1 MTVPQ
6 VDVEEYGYFADNQ
19 RRHADDTHLF
29 EVHEPYNGKLFAR
42 VAAGSR
48 ADARLAVDAASKA
61 FAGWSGSAPDE
72 KARLFLKAAEI
83 VRRRRTE
90 IAEVLARETGSTI
103 SFATF
108 QQDLRRSQNVDVRAQ
123 HDRHIE
129 SSRRPASL
137 QGRYDFIVVGAGA
150 AGSVLAAELSASGAQ
165 VLVIESG
172 GPDDAPTIAN
182 PSVWF
187 YNVGGPLDYH
197 LPVTPSPRLNNRK
210 FNMALGHVLG
220 GGSSINAMV
229 WMRGMQRD
237 YDGWAKNGAKG
248 WAFADVLPVF
258 KSQEDWE
265 GGANEWRGAGGPIHI
280 RRPKDPHPTAPAFI
294 DAAREMGMPILDDVN
309 GPMRPGAGYINMN
322 IAADGTRVSAVRAFL
337 RPALSRPNLTLL
349 LNTNVVKLNFKGT
362 RCVGVKL
369 MTDGAVKDIAAD
381 KEVIL
386 AAGAIN
392 SPKLLMLS
400 GVGEAKALRSLGIDV
415 VENLPGVGENLQDH
429 VLVSGVVFKYKGKMP
444 DRPADSNAVEAEAYL
459 SSGPSGDTDISLVLH
474 QLPVVTPEVASRFGT
489 PPPDAFT
496 IAPALV
502 QPTSR
507 GSVRLASNNFQD
519 AAVIDGN
526 YLGTDH
532 DFAAI
537 VRAIEAARELGNQ
550 HAFDSL
556 RESELIPGPKAS
568 AEEIRELAR
577 LASASFGHAVGTC
590 KMGVD
595 KLAVVD
601 PELRV
606 HGILGLRVADA
617 SVMPRIIT
625 GPGTNASTH
634 MIAGRAATLILG

>member
-1 MTVPQ
+1 MIN
-6 VDVEEYGYFADNQ
+6 ESN
-19 RRHADDTHLF
+19 
-29 EVHEPYNGKLFAR
+29 
-42 VAAGSR
+42 
-48 ADARLAVDAASKA
+48 
-61 FAGWSGSAPDE
+61 DE
-72 KARLFLKAAEI
+72 K
-83 VRRRRTE
+83 
-90 IAEVLARETGSTI
+90 
-103 SFATF
+103 
-108 QQDLRRSQNVDVRAQ
+108 
-123 HDRHIE
+123 
-129 SSRRPASL
+129 
-137 QGRYDFIVVGAGA
+137 RYDFIVVGAGA

-172 GPDDAPTIAN
+172 GADDAPTIAD
-182 PSVWF
+182 PSIWF

-197 LPVTPSPRLNNRK
+197 LPIVPSPRLNNRK

-220 GGSSINAMV
+220 GGTSINAMV
-229 WMRGMQRD
+229 WVRGTQTD
-237 YDGWAKNGAKG
+237 YDGWAENGAKG

-265 GGANEWRGAGGPIHI
+265 GGANAWRGAGGPIHI

-294 DAAREMGMPILDDVN
+294 DAAREMGIPILDDVN
-309 GPMRPGAGYINMN
+309 GPMRAGAGYINMN
-322 IAADGTRVSAVRAFL
+322 IAADGTRVSAARAFL

-349 LNTNVVKLNFKGT
+349 LNATVMKLNFKGT
-362 RCVGVKL
+362 RCVGVKML
-369 MTDGAVKDIAAD
+369 TDGAATDIAAD

-444 DRPADSNAVEAEAYL
+444 DRPAGSNAVEAEAYL
-459 SSGPSGDTDISLVLH
+459 SSGLSGDTDMSLVLH
-474 QLPVVTPEVASRFGT
+474 QLPVVTPEVALRFGT
-489 PPPDAFT
+489 PPPDTFT

-502 QPTSR
+502 QPTSK
-507 GSVRLASNNFQD
+507 GAVRLASNNFQD

-532 DFAAI
+532 DFAAV
-537 VRAIEAARELGNQ
+537 VRAIEVARELGSQ
-550 HAFDSL
+550 PAFDNL

-568 AEEIRELAR
+568 AEETRELAR
-577 LASASFGHAVGTC
+577 LASASFGHGVGTC

-606 HGILGLRVADA
+606 HGITGLRVADA
-617 SVMPRIIT
+617 SVMPQIIT
-625 GPGTNASTH
+625 GPGTSASTH
-634 MIAGRAATLILG
+634 MIAGRAAKLILG

>member
-1 MTVPQ
+1 MT
-6 VDVEEYGYFADNQ
+6 N
-19 RRHADDTHLF
+19 
-29 EVHEPYNGKLFAR
+29 
-42 VAAGSR
+42 
-48 ADARLAVDAASKA
+48 ASNK
-61 FAGWSGSAPDE
+61 E
-72 KARLFLKAAEI
+72 K
-83 VRRRRTE
+83 
-90 IAEVLARETGSTI
+90 
-103 SFATF
+103 
-108 QQDLRRSQNVDVRAQ
+108 
-123 HDRHIE
+123 
-129 SSRRPASL
+129 
-137 QGRYDFIVVGAGA
+137 RYDFIVVGAGA

-172 GPDDAPTIAN
+172 GPDDTPTIAN
-182 PSVWF
+182 PSIWF

-197 LPVTPSPRLNNRK
+197 LPITPSPQLNNRR

-237 YDGWAKNGAKG
+237 YDGWAENGAKG
-248 WAFADVLPVF
+248 WTFADVLPVF

-265 GGANEWRGAGGPIHI
+265 GGANALRGAGGPIHI

-294 DAAREMGMPILDDVN
+294 EAAREMGMPILDDVN
-309 GPMRPGAGYINMN
+309 GPLRPGAGYINMN
-322 IAADGTRVSAVRAFL
+322 IATDGTRMSAVRAFL

-349 LNTNVVKLNFKGT
+349 LSTDVLKLDFEGS
-362 RCVGVKL
+362 RCVGVKVL
-369 MTDGAVKDIAAD
+369 ANGIVKDIAAD

-392 SPKLLMLS
+392 SPRLLMLS
-400 GVGEAKALRSLGIDV
+400 GVGDAKALRGLGIDV

-459 SSGPSGDTDISLVLH
+459 SSGPSRDTDINIALVLH
-474 QLPVVTPEVASRFGT
+474 QLPAVTPEVASRLGT

-502 QPTSR
+502 QPTST
-507 GSVRLASNNFQD
+507 GSVRLASNNSQD

-526 YLGTDH
+526 YLGTDR
-532 DFAAI
+532 DFVAI
-537 VRAIEAARELGNQ
+537 VRAIQAARELGNQ
-550 HAFDSL
+550 HAFDSV
-556 RESELIPGPKAS
+556 RDSEIIPGPKAT

-590 KMGVD
+590 KIGAD

-617 SVMPRIIT
+617 SVMPQIIT

-634 MIAGRAATLILG
+634 MIAGRAAKLILG

>member
-1 MTVPQ
+1 MT
-6 VDVEEYGYFADNQ
+6 
-19 RRHADDTHLF
+19 DTSNKDIQSH
-29 EVHEPYNGKLFAR
+29 
-42 VAAGSR
+42 
-48 ADARLAVDAASKA
+48 
-61 FAGWSGSAPDE
+61 
-72 KARLFLKAAEI
+72 
-83 VRRRRTE
+83 
-90 IAEVLARETGSTI
+90 
-103 SFATF
+103 
-108 QQDLRRSQNVDVRAQ
+108 
-123 HDRHIE
+123 
-129 SSRRPASL
+129 
-137 QGRYDFIVVGAGA
+137 YDFIVVGAGA

-172 GPDDAPTIAN
+172 GPDDAATIMN
-182 PSVWF
+182 PSIWF

-197 LPVTPSPRLNNRK
+197 LPIAPLPQLNHRK

-220 GGSSINAMV
+220 GGTSINAMV
-229 WMRGMQRD
+229 WMRGTQAD
-237 YDGWAKNGAKG
+237 YDGWAQNGASG
-248 WAFADVLPVF
+248 WSFADVLPVF

-265 GGANEWRGAGGPIHI
+265 GGANAWRGVGGPIHI
-280 RRPKDPHPTAPAFI
+280 RRPKNPHPTAPAFI
-294 DAAREMGMPILDDVN
+294 EAAREMGMPILDDVN
-309 GPMRPGAGYINMN
+309 GPMRAGAGYINMN

-349 LNTNVVKLNFKGT
+349 LNTNVVKLNFSGS
-362 RCVGVKL
+362 RCVGVKI
-369 MTDGAVKDIAAD
+369 MTDGAVRDIAAD

-386 AAGAIN
+386 AAGTIN
-392 SPKLLMLS
+392 SPRLLMLS
-400 GVGEAKALRSLGIDV
+400 GVGEAKALRGFGIDV

-459 SSGPSGDTDISLVLH
+459 SSRPSGGTDIGLVLH
-474 QLPVVTPEVASRFGT
+474 QLPAVTPEVASRFGN

-502 QPTSR
+502 QPTST
-507 GSVRLASNNFQD
+507 GSVRLASARFQD
-519 AAVIDGN
+519 EAVIDGN
-526 YLGTDH
+526 YLGTDR
-532 DFAAI
+532 DLAAV
-537 VRAIEAARELGNQ
+537 VRAIEVARELGSK

-556 RESELIPGPKAS
+556 RESELIPGSEAS
-568 AEEIRELAR
+568 AQEIQELAR

-634 MIAGRAATLILG
+634 MIAGRAANLILGRQQKIA

>member
-1 MTVPQ
+1 MTNVSN
-6 VDVEEYGYFADNQ
+6 EE
-19 RRHADDTHLF
+19 
-29 EVHEPYNGKLFAR
+29 K
-42 VAAGSR
+42 
-48 ADARLAVDAASKA
+48 
-61 FAGWSGSAPDE
+61 
-72 KARLFLKAAEI
+72 
-83 VRRRRTE
+83 
-90 IAEVLARETGSTI
+90 
-103 SFATF
+103 
-108 QQDLRRSQNVDVRAQ
+108 
-123 HDRHIE
+123 
-129 SSRRPASL
+129 
-137 QGRYDFIVVGAGA
+137 RYDFIVVGAGA
-150 AGSVLAAELSASGAQ
+150 AGSVLAAELSASGAE

-172 GPDDAPTIAN
+172 GSDDAPTILN
-182 PSVWF
+182 PSIWF

-197 LPVTPSPRLNNRK
+197 LPITPSPRLNNRT

-237 YDGWAKNGAKG
+237 YDGWAESGAKG

-258 KSQEDWE
+258 KKQEDWE
-265 GGANEWRGAGGPIHI
+265 GGANEWRGSGGPIHI
-280 RRPKDPHPTAPAFI
+280 SRPKDPHPIAPAFI
-294 DAAREMGMPILDDVN
+294 GAAREMGMPILDDVN

-337 RPALSRPNLTLL
+337 RPALSRPNLTLQ

-362 RCVGVKL
+362 HCVGVKIN
-369 MTDGAVKDIAAD
+369 TDGAVKDITAD

-386 AAGAIN
+386 AAGTIN

-400 GVGEAKALRSLGIDV
+400 GVGEEKALSSFGIDV
-415 VENLPGVGENLQDH
+415 VESLPGVGQNLQDH

-459 SSGPSGDTDISLVLH
+459 SSSPSGDTDISLVPH
-474 QLPVVTPEVASRFGT
+474 QLPVVTPEVAARYGT

-502 QPTSR
+502 QPTSI
-507 GSVRLASNNFQD
+507 GSVRLASDNFQD

-526 YLGTDH
+526 YLGTDR
-532 DFAAI
+532 DFAA
-537 VRAIEAARELGNQ
+537 VVCAIEAARELGNQ

-556 RESELIPGPKAS
+556 RERELIPGPKAS
-568 AEEIRELAR
+568 TEEIRELAR

-590 KMGVD
+590 KMGMD

-606 HGILGLRVADA
+606 NGILGLRVADA
-617 SVMPRIIT
+617 SVMPKIIT

-634 MIAGRAATLILG
+634 MVAGRAAELILGTK

>member
-1 MTVPQ
+1 MI
-6 VDVEEYGYFADNQ
+6 
-19 RRHADDTHLF
+19 DTS
-29 EVHEPYNGKLFAR
+29 NK
-42 VAAGSR
+42 
-48 ADARLAVDAASKA
+48 
-61 FAGWSGSAPDE
+61 
-72 KARLFLKAAEI
+72 EI
-83 VRRRRTE
+83 Q
-90 IAEVLARETGSTI
+90 S
-103 SFATF
+103 
-108 QQDLRRSQNVDVRAQ
+108 
-123 HDRHIE
+123 H
-129 SSRRPASL
+129 
-137 QGRYDFIVVGAGA
+137 YDFIVVGAGA
-150 AGSVLAAELSASGAQ
+150 AGSVLAAELSASGAH

-172 GPDDAPTIAN
+172 GLDDAPTIAN

-197 LPVTPSPRLNNRK
+197 LPVTPSPRLSNRK

-229 WMRGMQRD
+229 WTRGMQRD
-237 YDGWAKNGAKG
+237 FDGWAKNGAKG
-248 WAFADVLPVF
+248 WAFADVLPMY
-258 KSQEDWE
+258 KKQEDWE
-265 GGANEWRGAGGPIHI
+265 GGANAWRGTGGPIHI
-280 RRPKDPHPTAPAFI
+280 RRAKDPHPTAPAFI
-294 DAAREMGMPILDDVN
+294 EAARQMGMPILDDVN
-309 GPMRPGAGYINMN
+309 GPMVPGAGYINMN
-322 IAADGTRVSAVRAFL
+322 IAPDGTRVSAVRAFL

-349 LNTNVVKLNFKGT
+349 LNTTVVKLNFKGT
-362 RCVGVKL
+362 RSVGVKL
-369 MTDGAVKDIAAD
+369 MTDGVVKDIAAD

-400 GVGEAKALRSLGIDV
+400 GVGEAKALRSLGVDV

-474 QLPVVTPEVASRFGT
+474 QLPVVTPEVASRFGA
-489 PPPDAFT
+489 PPADAFT

-502 QPTSR
+502 QPTSV

-526 YLGTDH
+526 YLGTDQ

-550 HAFDSL
+550 HAFDSV
-556 RESELIPGPKAS
+556 REIEVMPGPNTS
-568 AEEIRELAR
+568 DEVIRELAK
-577 LASASFGHAVGTC
+577 LGSASFGHGVGTC

-606 HGILGLRVADA
+606 RGILGLRVADA
-617 SVMPRIIT
+617 SVMPHIIT

-634 MIAGRAATLILG
+634 MIAGRAAKLILG

>member
-1 MTVPQ
+1 MI
-6 VDVEEYGYFADNQ
+6 
-19 RRHADDTHLF
+19 DTS
-29 EVHEPYNGKLFAR
+29 NK
-42 VAAGSR
+42 
-48 ADARLAVDAASKA
+48 
-61 FAGWSGSAPDE
+61 
-72 KARLFLKAAEI
+72 EI
-83 VRRRRTE
+83 Q
-90 IAEVLARETGSTI
+90 S
-103 SFATF
+103 
-108 QQDLRRSQNVDVRAQ
+108 
-123 HDRHIE
+123 H
-129 SSRRPASL
+129 
-137 QGRYDFIVVGAGA
+137 YDFIVVGAGA

-182 PSVWF
+182 PSIWF

-197 LPVTPSPRLNNRK
+197 LPVTPSPRLNNRT

-229 WMRGMQRD
+229 WTRGMQRD
-237 YDGWAKNGAKG
+237 YDGWAENGAKG

-265 GGANEWRGAGGPIHI
+265 GGANAWRGAGGPIHI

-309 GPMRPGAGYINMN
+309 GPMVPGAGYINMN

-349 LNTNVVKLNFKGT
+349 LNATVVKLNFKGT
-362 RCVGVKL
+362 RCVGVKI
-369 MTDGAVKDIAAD
+369 MTGGTATDIAAD

-386 AAGAIN
+386 AAGSIN

-459 SSGPSGDTDISLVLH
+459 SSGPSSDTDISLVLH
-474 QLPVVTPEVASRFGT
+474 QLPVVTPEVASRYGT
-489 PPPDAFT
+489 PPPDSLT

-507 GSVRLASNNFQD
+507 GSVRLASDNFQD
-519 AAVIDGN
+519 AAVINGN

-532 DFAAI
+532 DFAAV
-537 VRAIEAARELGNQ
+537 VRAIEAARELGSQ
-550 HAFDSL
+550 HAFDHV
-556 RESELIPGPKAS
+556 RDGELIPGPKAS

-590 KMGVD
+590 KIGVD

-606 HGILGLRVADA
+606 RGILGLRVADA
-617 SVMPRIIT
+617 SVMPHIIT
-625 GPGTNASTH
+625 GPGTNASAH
-634 MIAGRAATLILG
+634 MIAGRAAKLILGE